1 MKNADLG
8 ETKTSSVRFIE
19 TTFFWPKQNNTKVSY
34 RLTDYLNTVAKLQLG
49 LLQLKYFQH
58 TDTYKQSYIH
68 SNMHSLD
75 ENLQPKRIG
84 ERLRE
89 S

>member
-19 TTFFWPKQNNTKVSY
+19 IKIFWPKQNNTKVSY
-34 RLTDYLNTVAKLQLG
+34 RLTDYLNTVAKLQFG

-68 SNMHSLD
+68 SNTYSLD

>member
-19 TTFFWPKQNNTKVSY
+19 ITFFLSKQNNTKVSY
-34 RLTDYLNTVAKLQLG
+34 RLTDYLNTIAKLQFG
-49 LLQLKYFQH
+49 LLQLKYFQN
-58 TDTYKQSYIH
+58 TDTYKQSYIN

-75 ENLQPKRIG
+75 ENLQPKRMG